1 MSSLLNKVWIEFLR
15 TNPCIFLLKQSRWML
30 LCNIATIIVRL
41 NNVYLVAAKEFIKGN
56 LPNHNSPCSVQI
68 IQEHFCK
75 VNPSINMPESFPRVS
90 KIVPFLPL
98 ICDQDQRKLSET
110 LAHSVCQHVCVC
122 VCTCWNLIT
131 FYVNFSLNLNF
142 PGALSPLYLSVC
154 FLFIFPLIF
163 GKKIDKFPW
172 KHFYSNKL

>member
-1 MSSLLNKVWIEFLR
+1 MFSNSLIVDA
-15 TNPCIFLLKQSRWML
+15 
-30 LCNIATIIVRL
+30 LCNIGTIIMRL

-98 ICDQDQRKLSET
+98 IFDQDQRKLSET
-110 LAHSVCQHVCVC
+110 LAHCVYHQHICVC
-122 VCTCWNLIT
+122 VCTCLNLIT
-131 FYVNFSLNLNF
+131 FNILCEFFTKFEF
-142 PGALSPLYLSVC
+142 PFC
-154 FLFIFPLIF
+154 FNPIILT
-163 GKKIDKFPW
+163 
-172 KHFYSNKL
+172 